1 MSIIP
6 EQTNK
11 SSGFTLLEVMIAMVI
26 FAVGMLGLAG
36 IQALALQNNNTAYM
50 RTIAMQQ
57 SYNMADLL
65 RLSKD
70 FNEVIDSNYAPVT
83 TALGSTPSKDCIA
96 DDLTTNCS
104 ISELAVFDIFH
115 WKTRMAKALPAGRGT
130 VTKTGNVY
138 EIIIMWDE
146 KRTGVTGEGCSGN
159 SAVDL
164 KCYTLH
170 AGV

>member
-1 MSIIP
+1 MSIVP

-83 TALGSTPSKDCIA
+83 TAIGSNPSKDCIA
-96 DDLTTNCS
+96 DDLTSNCS
-104 ISELAVFDIFH
+104 TSELAVFDIFH
-115 WKTRMAKALPAGRGT
+115 WKTRVA
-130 VTKTGNVY
+130 
-138 EIIIMWDE
+138 
-146 KRTGVTGEGCSGN
+146 
-159 SAVDL
+159 
-164 KCYTLH
+164 
-170 AGV
+170 

>member
-1 MSIIP
+1 MSINSQQI
-6 EQTNK
+6 NK
-11 SSGFTLLEVMIAMVI
+11 SSGFTLLEVMVAMVI
-26 FAVGMLGLAG
+26 FSVGMLGLAG

-65 RLSKD
+65 RLSKN
-70 FNEVIDSNYAPVT
+70 FNEVIDSNYNPITPAIGSDPT
-83 TALGSTPSKDCIA
+83 TDCIA
-96 DDLTTNCS
+96 DDLTTDCS
-104 ISELAVFDIFH
+104 TSELAEFDIFH
-115 WKTRMAKALPAGRGT
+115 WKTRLDKALPSGRGT
-130 VTKTGNVY
+130 VTKTGDVY

-146 KRTGVTGEGCSGN
+146 QRTGVTGEGCSGN

-170 AGV
+170 IGV